1 VLADRAKTGQ
11 PRQQIDGPYAYV
23 LTQGNRIHQ
32 LTFPAR
38 IDSQSGESMG
48 NAFAGIDPKTLY
60 AVLMDCHALTYIN
73 TAGLASIAAHAK
85 RLHLRLFRISEPV
98 RKVFEIVGLLQMLR
112 VHTSLQAA
120 LDPGQRARVPTSR
133 ARPHSARRRMRLCSN
148 ERTTVAAPARSNAST
163 RPRETLSDAVSM
175 AVLDPHR
182 LLQEVNLGDP
192 LPRSGLLAG

>member
-1 VLADRAKTGQ
+1 VLADRAKIGQ
-11 PRQQIDGPYAYV
+11 VRQQIDGPYAYV
-23 LTQGNRIHQ
+23 LTQGNRIHH

-48 NAFAGIDPKTLY
+48 NTFAGIDPKTLN

-112 VHTSLQAA
+112 VHGTLQSA
-120 LDPGQRARVPTSR
+120 LDSLVS
-133 ARPHSARRRMRLCSN
+133 
-148 ERTTVAAPARSNAST
+148 ERGT
-163 RPRETLSDAVSM
+163 D
-175 AVLDPHR
+175 
-182 LLQEVNLGDP
+182 
-192 LPRSGLLAG
+192 LP

>member
-1 VLADRAKTGQ
+1 MPLHEFPVVVPYRLRDESDGVMYSIQVHAVASADKAAVAIATLLVQGLAQIRHPGRAIEAVTDRIKIGP

-60 AVLMDCHALTYIN
+60 AVLLDCHALTYIN

-85 RLHLRLFRISEPV
+85 RLHLRLFRISDPV

-120 LDPGQRARVPTSR
+120 LED
-133 ARPHSARRRMRLCSN
+133 LIN
-148 ERTTVAAPARSNAST
+148 ERATDHP
-163 RPRETLSDAVSM
+163 
-175 AVLDPHR
+175 
-182 LLQEVNLGDP
+182 
-192 LPRSGLLAG
+192 